1 MSQSSRR
8 SRRGCKGLLHRFFAV
23 VGSLAVILVTMVSLP
38 WTAPSA
44 DDATGDLDVPLGDTS
59 AQISYARSTESPDN
73 ITDSAGDGHQY
84 TAPPWAWARSCACI
98 HYSPGS
104 NPFSTDVVYGSN
116 RDYTADVGAAER
128 WPERSLQDVVGAA
141 GADAQFTDETSELEV
156 LSPSAAAGQ
165 AAGNEVSQ
173 ARASAPAERP
183 GPGIAAPYGPITE
196 AAGDQGE
203 DPFSGLEARES

>member
-44 DDATGDLDVPLGDTS
+44 DD
-59 AQISYARSTESPDN
+59 
-73 ITDSAGDGHQY
+73 
-84 TAPPWAWARSCACI
+84 
-98 HYSPGS
+98 
-104 NPFSTDVVYGSN
+104 VVYGSN

-128 WPERSLQDVVGAA
+128 WPERSLQDIVGAA